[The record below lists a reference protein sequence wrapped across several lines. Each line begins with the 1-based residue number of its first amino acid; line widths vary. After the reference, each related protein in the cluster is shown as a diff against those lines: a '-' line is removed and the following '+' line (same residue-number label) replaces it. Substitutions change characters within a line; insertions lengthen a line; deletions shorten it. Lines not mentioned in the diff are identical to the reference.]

1 MDPRTGEQL
10 KTWEVVPNSE
20 LFRDDLL
27 EFLAT
32 FSLDPKHKNP
42 IPKIPK
48 PKVNPALMSE
58 EDQIK
63 YAMRQSLG
71 KSGDYDSDD
80 AEMLYTSDDAGEF
93 FEEDGE
99 DAVSANDNDNYDD
112 SEEDEEIEIIDE
124 RPTTSTSTA
133 PSSAV
138 QDSSAQ
144 ITEKGGKQ
152 SMTEDT
158 KMENIELTIEDKFAA
173 ILPKEN
179 EEPPAGDKE
188 STRIQFRLGDGS
200 RFVRR
205 FKITDTVTDL
215 FAFIKKK
222 VPDAKYNY
230 FSLTSERKKLIE
242 MLDNTIDQAG
252 LKNSSILVEILD

>member
-27 EFLAT
+27 EFLTT

-42 IPKIPK
+42 VPKISK
-48 PKVNPALMSE
+48 PKVNPAQMSE

-63 YAMRQSLG
+63 YAMRASLG
-71 KSGDYDSDD
+71 KSGDYESDD
-80 AEMLYTSDDAGEF
+80 DEMLFPSDNEGDF
-93 FEEDGE
+93 FDEDGE
-99 DAVSANDNDNYDD
+99 DAVSANEDEL
-112 SEEDEEIEIIDE
+112 EEDEDIEIVDE
-124 RPTTSTSTA
+124 RPVTSTSTA
-133 PSSAV
+133 PSSTTQGPSPQLAETTKT
-138 QDSSAQ
+138 QASTEA
-144 ITEKGGKQ
+144 ITI
-152 SMTEDT
+152 EDDD
-158 KMENIELTIEDKFAA
+158 LTIEDRFAI

-179 EEPPAGDKE
+179 EEPPAGDKS

-205 FKITDTVTDL
+205 FKLSDKVKDL
-215 FAFIKKK
+215 FAFIKHQ
-222 VPDAKYNY
+222 VPDAKYNF

-242 MLDNTIDQAG
+242 MLDQTIEEAG